1 MNPILLGA
9 LGIAVVAGAYWAL
22 SRKHDSGG
30 APSTRS
36 WRSFSSPD
44 GVFSLAQPSEWLTR
58 ERIDGPL
65 SPGSAFAAMD
75 PTGCMLLEAFLL
87 QANTLKFYARMWEE
101 DQKDVHPDTR
111 ILATAPIPLE
121 GGREGLRLTLSY
133 SEGTIAGTT
142 QPFTT
147 DYFLIDAGSNVLS
160 LNFKV
165 LASMYDRMQG
175 TFEAVARSVRVTR
188 G

>member
-1 MNPILLGA
+1 
-9 LGIAVVAGAYWAL
+9 
-22 SRKHDSGG
+22 
-30 APSTRS
+30 
-36 WRSFSSPD
+36 
-44 GVFSLAQPSEWLTR
+44 
-58 ERIDGPL
+58 
-65 SPGSAFAAMD
+65 
-75 PTGCMLLEAFLL
+75 MLLEAFLL
-87 QANTLKFYARMWEE
+87 QANTLKFYAQMWEE

-111 ILATAPIPLE
+111 ILATTPVPLE

-142 QPFTT
+142 RPFTS

-175 TFEAVARSVRVTR
+175 TFEAVARSVRLR
-188 G
+188 RC

>member
-1 MNPILLGA
+1 MDPILLGA
-9 LGIAVVAGAYWAL
+9 LGLAVVVVAYWAL
-22 SRKHDSGG
+22 SRKRDSGG
-30 APSTRS
+30 APSRRS
-36 WRSFSSPD
+36 WRSYSSPD
-44 GVFSLAQPSEWLTR
+44 GIFSLDHPSEWLTR
-58 ERIDGPL
+58 ERIEGPL

-75 PTGCMLLEAFLL
+75 RTGCMLLEAFLL
-87 QANTLKFYARMWEE
+87 QANILRFYAQMWEK
-101 DQKDVHPDTR
+101 DQKEVHPDTR
-111 ILATAPIPLE
+111 ILATSPVPLE

-133 SEGTIAGTT
+133 SEGTMAGTS

-165 LASMYDRMQG
+165 LASRYERMRG
-175 TFEAVARSVRVTR
+175 TFEAVARSVRLRR